1 MTDEPSKNGD
11 QTGKG
16 LDGKFAP
23 GNRLGRGRP
32 AGSRN
37 RASLLLAE
45 LIDGEGEGI
54 VRALVAAAK
63 GGDVSAGR
71 ALLDRLVPA
80 RKDRPVLFA
89 LPPLTSATDAPKA
102 MAAIVQAVASG
113 DLTASEASDLA
124 ALVEKFVKAIEASE
138 LAVRLSAIEKQLET
152 RK

>member
-1 MTDEPSKNGD
+1 MTDEPSKAGR
-11 QTGKG
+11 KP
-16 LDGKFAP
+16 DGKFGP
-23 GNRLGRGRP
+23 GNRANPNGRP

-37 RASLLLAE
+37 RATIALEA
-45 LIDGEGEGI
+45 LIDGQGEAVI
-54 VRALVAAAK
+54 NAMIEAAV

-80 RKDRPVLFA
+80 RRDRPVLFA

-102 MAAIVQAVASG
+102 MAAIVQAVANG
-113 DLTASEASDLA
+113 NLTASEASDLA